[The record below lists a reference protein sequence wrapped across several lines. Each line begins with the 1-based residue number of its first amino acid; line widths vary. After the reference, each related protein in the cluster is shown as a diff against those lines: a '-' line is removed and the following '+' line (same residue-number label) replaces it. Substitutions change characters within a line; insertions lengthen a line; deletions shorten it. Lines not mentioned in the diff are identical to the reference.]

1 MHHRPRRRVA
11 AGLLALLALAG
22 SACSRSDD
30 ETEAG
35 ATTTAGGDATGTT
48 AAAETSRLD
57 AGSFG
62 DLEEVCQ
69 DGDASG
75 ATDVG
80 VTDDS
85 VQVGSFTDKGFTARP
100 GLNEEMYDAAVAF
113 AAWCNEH
120 GGINGRELV
129 IADRDAALTD
139 YNARIVES
147 CAEDFAM
154 VGGGA
159 VLDDADN
166 GGRVACG
173 LPNIPGYVVSR
184 AAREAD
190 LTVQPVP
197 NPPGRLN
204 AGIYQRVAEQFPEYI
219 DSYGVVT
226 SSFGSVLAVRDDA
239 VATVED
245 LGYQVVYSEE
255 YNSAG
260 ESNWRPFVE
269 AMGDAGVEVFEL
281 VGEPTFFAQI
291 LEAMEAVGFRPPVM
305 VLNANFYDA
314 TFAETAGDI
323 AQNVYIRAQFTPF
336 ELADQ
341 NPATADYLELIE
353 RYTTGGK
360 TALLGMQA
368 LSAYLLFAQAATACG
383 AELTRTCVL
392 EQAGSV
398 TEWTGGGLHAPQDP
412 STTTP
417 SQCVAILT
425 VSADGFALDEALTAP
440 TDGIFNCED
449 DNIVDVG

>member
-1 MHHRPRRRVA
+1 MAHRPRRRVA
-11 AGLLALLALAG
+11 AGILVLLALSAA
-22 SACSRSDD
+22 ACSRGDD
-30 ETEAG
+30 EVEAG
-35 ATTTAGGDATGTT
+35 ATTTAGGSTDTT
-48 AAAETSRLD
+48 SAAASGLG
-57 AGSFG
+57 AGAFG
-62 DLEEVCQ
+62 DLENVCQ

-85 VQVGSFTDKGFTARP
+85 IQVGSFTDKGFTARP

-139 YNARIVES
+139 YNARIIES

-166 GGRVACG
+166 GGRVGCG
-173 LPNIPGYVVSR
+173 LPNIPGYVVSI
-184 AAREAD
+184 AARQAD
-190 LTVQPVP
+190 LTVQPLP
-197 NPPGRLN
+197 NPPDRMN
-204 AGIYQRVAEQFPEYI
+204 AGIYQQVAAQFPEYI
-219 DSYGVVT
+219 DSYGVIT
-226 SSFGSVLAVRDDA
+226 SSFGSVLAVRDA
-239 VATVED
+239 SVQVVEA
-245 LGYQVVYSEE
+245 LGYSVVYSEE

-269 AMGDAGVEVFEL
+269 AMRDAGVEVFEL

-291 LEAMEAVGFRPPVM
+291 LEAMEAVGWRPPVM
-305 VLNANFYDA
+305 VQNANFYDT
-314 TFAETAGDI
+314 TFADTAGDI
-323 AQNVYIRAQFTPF
+323 AEGVRIRAQFTPF

-341 NPATADYLELIE
+341 NQATADYLELME
-353 RYTTGGK
+353 RYNPDGK
-360 TALLGMQA
+360 VALLGMQA

-412 STTTP
+412 STSTP
-417 SQCVAILT
+417 SQCVTILEL
-425 VSADGFALDEALTAP
+425 SGDGFAIDEELTGA

-449 DNIVDVG
+449 DNIVEIG